1 MNPDVFPRLAAKA
14 QTGDRRAL
22 ITLLRLAHTPVFFQC
37 RKLLR
42 NEQAA
47 EDMTRG
53 ILSAVPK
60 TLGTLKNPAEFEKW
74 ICRVTA
80 SRCMLA
86 LENLSVEE
94 AEQTAPLPEPPA
106 SDLDEAQTAH
116 LVQQLVDDLPK
127 EPRICLLLY
136 SCAGLKL
143 KGISQ
148 LTGYSETAVLDY
160 LNQAQKTINQ
170 QLRGYRKRG
179 VHFTPIPA
187 LSSLLRTAMYAS
199 QDIKAA
205 VAMVN
210 GILPKK
216 ESAPRR
222 RLSIKKPMLIA
233 IIAAAVLLL
242 VLLAVILYMESGM
255 K

>member
-1 MNPDVFPRLAAKA
+1 MNPEVFARLAAKA
-14 QTGDRRAL
+14 QAGDRKAL
-22 ITLLRLAHTPVFFQC
+22 SALLRITHTPVLFQC

-42 NEQAA
+42 NDQAA

-53 ILSAVPK
+53 ILAAVPK
-60 TLGTLKNPAEFEKW
+60 TLGTLKDPADFEKW

-86 LENLSVEE
+86 LEQQEPKTQVSEVS
-94 AEQTAPLPEPPA
+94 LPEPPA
-106 SDLDEAQTAH
+106 TDLDEAQTAQ
-116 LVQQLVDDLPK
+116 LVQQLVDTLPR

-136 SCAGLKL
+136 SCTGLKL

-148 LTGYSETAVLDY
+148 LTGFPESAVLEH
-160 LNQAQKTINQ
+160 LNTAQKTINQ
-170 QLRGYRKRG
+170 QLRGYHRRG

-199 QDIKAA
+199 QDLKAA
-205 VAMVN
+205 AAMVN
-210 GILPKK
+210 EILPKK
-216 ESAPRR
+216 EAPVRR
-222 RLSIKKPMLIA
+222 RLPITKPMLIA
-233 IIAAAVLLL
+233 LIAAATLLL
-242 VLLAVILYMESGM
+242 ILVAAIIFLEGSM